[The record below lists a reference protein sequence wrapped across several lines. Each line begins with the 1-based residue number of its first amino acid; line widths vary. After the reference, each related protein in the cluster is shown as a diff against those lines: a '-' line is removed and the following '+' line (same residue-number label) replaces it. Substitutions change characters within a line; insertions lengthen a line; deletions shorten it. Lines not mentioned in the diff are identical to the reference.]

1 MRAPRRLAVALL
13 LARALAS
20 CGTDDFVPAWRV
32 QTFRVLA
39 VVASPPDAVAG
50 ETVQLSAVLAD
61 APAHADRAV
70 SVAWAI
76 CAHLTVDASTG
87 ARGCAPAETIVRT
100 GTSITFPA
108 PAPNGTNPYG
118 VFGFA
123 CSGGAI
129 AFDAATATPSC
140 RGGDGFAFI
149 RSVRVRGAVANH
161 NPVIAR
167 VLLDGREL
175 AAGVPGAAPLCVGD
189 RTQCRALPLTVEFAA
204 DAREPTAVVQPDGSV
219 QSVPES
225 LVTEFLV
232 DGGDLDGSFRSDGD
246 ANLAAGS
253 SPPHGNAFTPPSTA
267 GAVRLWVLAH
277 DGRGGF
283 AAAERS
289 VVVRPP

>member
-1 MRAPRRLAVALL
+1 MRARRRLAVALL
-13 LARALAS
+13 FARALAS

-50 ETVQLSAVLAD
+50 ETVHLSAVLAD
-61 APAHADRAV
+61 APAHAARAV

-76 CAHLTVDASTG
+76 CAHLTIDASTG
-87 ARGCAPAETIVRT
+87 ARGCAPADAIIRT
-100 GTSITFPA
+100 GVSITFPA
-108 PAPNGTNPYG
+108 PAPNGANPYG

-129 AFDAATATPSC
+129 VFDASTATPTC

-149 RSVRVRGAVANH
+149 RSVRVRGAVGNH
-161 NPVIAR
+161 NPVLAR
-167 VLLDGREL
+167 ILLDGREVT
-175 AAGVPGAAPLCVGD
+175 ADAPGVAPLCVGD

-204 DAREPTAVVQPDGSV
+204 EAREATAVVQPDGSV

-246 ANLAAGS
+246 ANLS
-253 SPPHGNAFTPPSTA
+253 SVSNPSHGNAFTPPATA
-267 GAVRLWVLAH
+267 GTVRLWVLAH

-289 VVVRPP
+289 VVVSPR